1 MVQVLDP
8 AFVEHDA
15 FLLFDRLMAYAKPWY
30 EFNTTVPAKSLNR
43 RSKSA
48 MDLTAPDNNTQQ
60 VSQKKMSEYNS
71 HHQCLFLRAH

>member
-1 MVQVLDP
+1 MQVLDP

-48 MDLTAPDNNTQQ
+48 MDLTAPDNNAQQ
-60 VSQKKMSEYNS
+60 VPQKKMSERKS
-71 HHQCLFLRAH
+71 QHLCLFLCAH